1 MAPGSASTR
10 LSIRIGERRRD
21 HRERH
26 PDGGTIGPIAAVRR
40 RAAGGREGGRG
51 VTTAEG
57 SVRVAYDA
65 HVAVLTVDRPDRL
78 NAMSDAMEDK
88 FFAAL
93 ADIGE
98 TDDVRCILWRAEG
111 RAFSAGRDL
120 KDLGNRAPGQSDYHY
135 IHRGHA
141 ATHRL
146 LVPPKV
152 PVVCAIQG
160 WCIGGVFE
168 RTLLCD
174 LRIASTDAKFRLPEL
189 AHGLVPDSG
198 GTARLFQMC
207 GHGLVTDL
215 VFTGRTLEADEALR
229 HGIVSR
235 LVDREQLDD
244 EAMEIA
250 RAIAAAPPLAVRAW
264 RQNLLDMSMPLV
276 TKSLHDELSAQML
289 IYKSDDFAEFKR
301 ARAEGRAPV
310 YRTT

>member
-1 MAPGSASTR
+1 MTPS
-10 LSIRIGERRRD
+10 
-21 HRERH
+21 
-26 PDGGTIGPIAAVRR
+26 
-40 RAAGGREGGRG
+40 
-51 VTTAEG
+51 EG
-57 SVRVAYDA
+57 SVRVDYDG

-93 ADIGE
+93 DEIDSR
-98 TDDVRCILWRAEG
+98 DDVRCILWRAEG
-111 RAFSAGRDL
+111 RAFSSGRDL

-135 IHRGHA
+135 IHHGHA

-174 LRIASTDAKFRLPEL
+174 LRIASPDAKFRLPEL

-215 VFTGRTLEADEALR
+215 VFTGRTLDAEEALR

-235 LVDREQLDD
+235 LVELERLDD
-244 EAMEIA
+244 EAREIA
-250 RAIAAAPPLAVRAW
+250 ATIAAAPPLAVRAW
-264 RQNLLDMSMPLV
+264 RQNLLDMSLPLV
-276 TKSLHDELSAQML
+276 AKSLHDELSAQML
-289 IYKSDDFAEFKR
+289 IYKSDDFAEFKK
-301 ARAEGRAPV
+301 ARAEGRPPV

>member
-1 MAPGSASTR
+1 M
-10 LSIRIGERRRD
+10 
-21 HRERH
+21 
-26 PDGGTIGPIAAVRR
+26 
-40 RAAGGREGGRG
+40 
-51 VTTAEG
+51 TTAEG
-57 SVRVAYDA
+57 SVDVRYDG
-65 HVAVLTVDRPDRL
+65 HVAVLTVNRPDRL

-93 ADIGE
+93 TEIEAR
-98 TDDVRCILWRAEG
+98 DDVRCVLWRGEG
-111 RAFSAGRDL
+111 RAFSSGRDL

-135 IHRGHA
+135 IHRGHK

-146 LVPPKV
+146 LVPPHV

-174 LRIASTDAKFRLPEL
+174 LRIASPDAKFKLPEL

-207 GHGLVTDL
+207 GHGLVSDL
-215 VFTGRTLEADEALR
+215 VFTGRTLDAEEALR

-235 LVDREQLDD
+235 IVERDRLDD
-244 EAMEIA
+244 ETMEIA
-250 RAIAAAPPLAVRAW
+250 GAIAAAPPLAVRAW

-276 TKSLHDELSAQML
+276 AKSLHDELSAQML

-301 ARAEGRAPV
+301 ARAEGRSPD

>member
-1 MAPGSASTR
+1 MT
-10 LSIRIGERRRD
+10 
-21 HRERH
+21 
-26 PDGGTIGPIAAVRR
+26 AAD
-40 RAAGGREGGRG
+40 
-51 VTTAEG
+51 G
-57 SVRVAYDA
+57 SVRVEYDG

-78 NAMSDAMEDK
+78 NAMSDAMEGK

-93 ADIGE
+93 AEIDGN
-98 TDDVRCILWRAEG
+98 DDVRCVVWRAEG

-120 KDLGNRAPGQSDYHY
+120 KELGNRAPGQSDYHY
-135 IHRGHA
+135 IHRGHE

-146 LVPPKV
+146 LAPPRV

-174 LRIASTDAKFRLPEL
+174 LRIASPDARFRLPEL

-207 GHGLVTDL
+207 GHGLVSDL
-215 VFTGRTLEADEALR
+215 VLTGRTLDADEALR

-235 LVDREQLDD
+235 LVDREQLD
-244 EAMEIA
+244 EVALEIA
-250 RAIAAAPPLAVRAW
+250 GSIASAPPLAVRAW
-264 RQNLLDMSMPLV
+264 RRNLLDLSMPAV

-289 IYKSDDFAEFKR
+289 VYKSDDFAEFKR
-301 ARAEGRAPV
+301 ARSEGRPPV

>member
-1 MAPGSASTR
+1 M
-10 LSIRIGERRRD
+10 
-21 HRERH
+21 
-26 PDGGTIGPIAAVRR
+26 
-40 RAAGGREGGRG
+40 
-51 VTTAEG
+51 TTAEG
-57 SVRVAYDA
+57 SVRVTYDA

-135 IHRGHA
+135 IHRGHE

-146 LVPPKV
+146 LAPPKF

-235 LVDREQLDD
+235 LVAREQLDD

-276 TKSLHDELSAQML
+276 TKSLHDELAAQML

>member
-1 MAPGSASTR
+1 M
-10 LSIRIGERRRD
+10 
-21 HRERH
+21 
-26 PDGGTIGPIAAVRR
+26 
-40 RAAGGREGGRG
+40 
-51 VTTAEG
+51 TTTEG
-57 SVRVAYDA
+57 SVRVDYDG
-65 HVAVLTVDRPDRL
+65 HIAVLTVDRPDRL
-78 NAMSDAMEDK
+78 NAMGDAMEDK

-93 ADIGE
+93 AEIEEHDE
-98 TDDVRCILWRAEG
+98 VRCILWRAEG
-111 RAFSAGRDL
+111 RAFSSGRDL
-120 KDLGNRAPGQSDYHY
+120 KELGNRAPAQSDYHY

-146 LVPPKV
+146 LAPPKV

-174 LRIASTDAKFRLPEL
+174 LRIASPDAKFRLPEL

-215 VFTGRTLEADEALR
+215 VFTGRTLDADEALR

-235 LVDREQLDD
+235 LVERDRLDA
-244 EAMEIA
+244 EASEIA
-250 RAIAAAPPLAVRAW
+250 AAIAGAPPLAVRAW

-301 ARAEGRAPV
+301 ARAEERAPV

>member
-1 MAPGSASTR
+1 M
-10 LSIRIGERRRD
+10 
-21 HRERH
+21 
-26 PDGGTIGPIAAVRR
+26 
-40 RAAGGREGGRG
+40 
-51 VTTAEG
+51 TTADG
-57 SVRVAYDA
+57 SVTVSYEDY
-65 HVAVLTVDRPDRL
+65 VAVLTVDRPERL
-78 NAMSDAMEDK
+78 NAMSDAMENK

-93 ADIGE
+93 ADIDAR
-98 TDDVRCILWRAEG
+98 DDVRCILWRAEG

-120 KDLGNRAPGQSDYHY
+120 NDLGNRAPGQSDYHY
-135 IHRGHA
+135 IHQGHA

-146 LVPPKV
+146 LAPPKL

-168 RTLLCD
+168 RSLLCD
-174 LRIASTDAKFRLPEL
+174 LRIASSDARFRLPEL

-207 GHGLVTDL
+207 GHGIVSDL
-215 VFTGRTLEADEALR
+215 VLTGRTLDAEEALR

-235 LVDREQLDD
+235 VVERERLDA
-244 EAMEIA
+244 EAREIA
-250 RAIAAAPPLAVRAW
+250 GAIAAAPPLAVRAW

-289 IYKSDDFAEFKR
+289 IYRSDDFAEFKQ

>member
-1 MAPGSASTR
+1 MTAS
-10 LSIRIGERRRD
+10 
-21 HRERH
+21 
-26 PDGGTIGPIAAVRR
+26 
-40 RAAGGREGGRG
+40 
-51 VTTAEG
+51 EG
-57 SVRVAYDA
+57 SVHVRYEG
-65 HVAVLTVDRPDRL
+65 HVAVLTVDRPDTL

-93 ADIGE
+93 AEIE
-98 TDDVRCILWRAEG
+98 SRDDVRCVLWRGEG
-111 RAFSAGRDL
+111 RAFSSGRDL

-146 LVPPKV
+146 LVPPNV

-174 LRIASTDAKFRLPEL
+174 LRIASPDAKFKLPEL

-207 GHGLVTDL
+207 GHGLVSDL
-215 VFTGRTLEADEALR
+215 VYTGRTLDAEEALR

-235 LVDREQLDD
+235 IVERERLDD

-250 RAIAAAPPLAVRAW
+250 GAIAAAPPLAVRAW

-276 TKSLHDELSAQML
+276 AKSLHDELTAQML

-301 ARAEGRAPV
+301 ARAEGRSPV

>member
-1 MAPGSASTR
+1 M
-10 LSIRIGERRRD
+10 
-21 HRERH
+21 
-26 PDGGTIGPIAAVRR
+26 
-40 RAAGGREGGRG
+40 
-51 VTTAEG
+51 TATDG
-57 SVRVAYDA
+57 SVRVD
-65 HVAVLTVDRPDRL
+65 HDGHIAVLTVDRPDRL
-78 NAMSDAMEDK
+78 NAMIDAMEDK

-93 ADIGE
+93 TEIEAN
-98 TDDVRCILWRAEG
+98 DDVRCILWRAEG
-111 RAFSAGRDL
+111 RAFSSGRDL

-146 LVPPKV
+146 LAPPKV

-174 LRIASTDAKFRLPEL
+174 LRIASSDAKFRLPEL
-189 AHGLVPDSG
+189 AYGLVPDSG

-215 VFTGRTLEADEALR
+215 VFTGRTLDADEALR

-235 LVDREQLDD
+235 VVDREQLDAQ
-244 EAMEIA
+244 AMEVA
-250 RAIAAAPPLAVRAW
+250 SAIAGAPPLAVRAW

-289 IYKSDDFAEFKR
+289 IYKSDDFAEFKK

>member
-1 MAPGSASTR
+1 M
-10 LSIRIGERRRD
+10 
-21 HRERH
+21 
-26 PDGGTIGPIAAVRR
+26 
-40 RAAGGREGGRG
+40 
-51 VTTAEG
+51 TTTEG
-57 SVRVAYDA
+57 SVRVDHEG

-93 ADIGE
+93 YEIASR
-98 TDDVRCILWRAEG
+98 DDVRCILWRAEG
-111 RAFSAGRDL
+111 RAFSSGRDL
-120 KDLGNRAPGQSDYHY
+120 NDLGNRAPGQSDYHY
-135 IHRGHA
+135 IHRGHV

-174 LRIASTDAKFRLPEL
+174 LRIASPDAKFRLPEL

-215 VFTGRTLEADEALR
+215 VCTGRTLDADEALR

-235 LVDREQLDD
+235 IVERDRLDD
-244 EAMEIA
+244 EAREIA
-250 RAIAAAPPLAVRAW
+250 AAIAAAPPLAVRAW

-289 IYKSDDFAEFKR
+289 IYRSDDFAEFKK
-301 ARAEGRAPV
+301 ARAEGRPPV